1 MAKTKLDIK
10 KLFNEFKD
18 HWNIPAKGKFV
29 PYKEYLSVFIGV
41 GGDYA
46 LQRVLNYLSFGTGCW
61 LVVFYYEI
69 PLLTFSVIGTFF
81 MVQGY
86 FWAILNMIIN
96 DNLGFLP
103 KKTERILNTIYLS
116 FTALG
121 LLFLI
126 FDFSKIIT
134 WPLWLTDFVNDL
146 PGLNMRATL
155 KIFGAHWLVCGWGG
169 FRNIFIRKRWLKKL
183 GRYKLFAYPNVI
195 PAMILFLLICWLPI
209 YQLPLVERV
218 WQLYLLFTLYYM
230 YCFTNGATAITG
242 QISPNPHE
250 RMLVRCYPEKLSHL
264 LNAILVDTVLPV
276 IAAYT
281 GGLTNRNTF
290 RYIIPTMAL
299 FCTVIMFKGMG
310 SIQERIPQPPVEKKK
325 YIPFWD
331 GIDGVMKNKYLW
343 INAISGM
350 IDALGNGSL
359 AIKDVILIYTWRE
372 QGLVFVL
379 IQHLIKFVGNPG
391 AFLAPWIRKRFS
403 YKAMIV
409 TKRLVLAG
417 QSAGYIIA
425 FTVFKHD
432 YFISGL
438 IMLIVLCIGD
448 MINSAIKLAEE
459 DMNVR
464 IGDYQMYLSGERLE
478 NFAGVVSWLT
488 NPVSSII
495 SLIIPFL
502 FYRVGFSAD
511 YDILF
516 VDDIRAMCMCIG
528 QAFDLVGHILC
539 FIPYVLFWDYTDEK
553 HEKVIKVLAR
563 REKIALQGGSQEE
576 IYSVKLEDVE

>member
-1 MAKTKLDIK
+1 MNKIK
-10 KLFNEFKD
+10 ALFKEFKD
-18 HWNIPAKGKFV
+18 HWHIPAKGKYV
-29 PYKEYLSVFIGV
+29 PYKEYVSVLLGV

-46 LQRVLNYLSFGTGCW
+46 LQRVLNFLSFGTGCW

-69 PLLTFSVIGTFF
+69 PILTFSIIGTFF

-86 FWAILNMIIN
+86 FWSILNMIIN

-103 KKTERILNTIYLS
+103 PKTERIFKGIYY
-116 FTALG
+116 FFAILG
-121 LLFLI
+121 LLFLF
-126 FDFSKIIT
+126 FDFSKILP
-134 WPLWLTDFVNDL
+134 WPNFLTSFVNDL
-146 PGLNMRATL
+146 PGLNMRSTL
-155 KIFGAHWLVCGWGG
+155 KIFGAHWLTCGWGG
-169 FRNIFIRKRWLKKL
+169 LRNIFYRKLFLKKL

-195 PAMILFLLICWLPI
+195 PAMIMFLLICWLPI
-209 YQLPLVERV
+209 YRQPLVERV
-218 WQLYLLFTLYYM
+218 WQLYLMFTIYWLFTY
-230 YCFTNGATAITG
+230 TNGAHAITS
-242 QISPNPHE
+242 QISPNAHE

-264 LNAILVDTVLPV
+264 LNAILTDSIFPL

-281 GGLTNRNTF
+281 GGLTNINTF
-290 RYIIPTMAL
+290 RYIIPVMAI

-331 GIDGVMKNKYLW
+331 GIDGVMKNKYIW

-372 QGLVFVL
+372 QGLIYVL
-379 IQHLIKFVGNPG
+379 VQNLVKFVGNPG

-417 QSAGYIIA
+417 QSAGYIVA
-425 FTVFKHD
+425 FTVFKD
-432 YFISGL
+432 NYFMSGL

-448 MINSAIKLAEE
+448 MLTSAIKLAEA

-488 NPVSSII
+488 NPVSSLI
-495 SLIIPFL
+495 SLIIPIL

-516 VDDIRAMCMCIG
+516 VDDIRAVCMCIG

-553 HEKVIKVLAR
+553 HNKVIEVLKM
-563 REKIALQGGSQEE
+563 REKIALEGGNQEE
-576 IYSVKLEDVE
+576 IYAVTMEDVE